1 MVVEKYQDQLPGNRS
16 ILIGMIYRFHSFR
29 REGAHPAWAKV
40 IGRGLKALKYL
51 IAWGVISGISA
62 AT

>member
-1 MVVEKYQDQLPGNRS
+1 
-16 ILIGMIYRFHSFR
+16 MIYRFHSFR
-29 REGAHPAWAKV
+29 REGVEISSMGKCHWQLA
-40 IGRGLKALKYL
+40 KALKYL